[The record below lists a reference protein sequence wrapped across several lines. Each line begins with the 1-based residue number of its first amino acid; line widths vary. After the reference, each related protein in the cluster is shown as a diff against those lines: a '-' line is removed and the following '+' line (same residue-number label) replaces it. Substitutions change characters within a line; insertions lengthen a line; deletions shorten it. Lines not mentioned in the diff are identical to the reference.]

1 MADTTALRRTEN
13 ISAASNKY
21 NFTSCMYPEDAQV
34 REDLQ
39 HYIVFYINVRQSSK
53 FDTTKRVGFVS
64 NGGQNRTDA
73 ANAGAIADTVKVA
86 AAGLMGAALGYGIGA
101 KVGRNLAKTAST
113 FASAAAAGTALGVS
127 ATLLGGIGGSG
138 TIYEAEKTQRIT
150 DAIFLALQSAPSVKY
165 GVAWETGELG
175 TIGGLLAGGT
185 SAVDGRM
192 SGANVSSDIAR
203 RMAETVGSIPGS
215 LNSSNQIQNMIESS
229 TKRVANPQR
238 EQLFKSVG
246 FRTFQFTYKFMPKSP
261 AETANVKN
269 IIEKFKLH
277 MHPELSDSGIYYIYP
292 SEFDIQYYYAGKENK
307 YFNKISTCALTD
319 LTVDYGGATFSTFD
333 DGSPTEY
340 NVTLTFTEL
349 ETMTKERIQEGY

>member
-1 MADTTALRRTEN
+1 MADTTTLRRTETF
-13 ISAASNKY
+13 SSSNKF
-21 NFTSCMYPEDAQV
+21 NFTSSMYPEDAQA
-34 REDLQ
+34 RQDLQ

-53 FDTTKRVGFVS
+53 FDRGSRIGFVS
-64 NGGQNRTDA
+64 NEGQNRTDA
-73 ANAGAIADTVKVA
+73 ASVGVATTAVKIA
-86 AAGLMGAALGYGIGA
+86 AAGLVGAAAGYGLGARIGRSIA
-101 KVGRNLAKTAST
+101 QTAST
-113 FASAAAAGTALGVS
+113 FAKTALAGAAVG
-127 ATLLGGIGGSG
+127 AGAALLGGIGGSG

-175 TIGGLLAGGT
+175 TLGSLLAGGT
-185 SAVDGRM
+185 SAADATR
-192 SGANVSSDIAR
+192 SGINVSSDIAR
-203 RMAETVGSIPGS
+203 RMAETLASIPGA

-261 AETANVKN
+261 IETANIKS
-269 IIEKFKLH
+269 IIEKFKIH

-292 SEFDIQYYYAGKENK
+292 SEFDIQYYYKGAENT

-319 LTVDYGGATFSTFD
+319 LVVDYGGATFSTFD

-340 NVTLTFTEL
+340 NVTLTFVEL
-349 ETMTKERIQEGY
+349 ETMTKERVTEGY